1 MVNLARTWGTALA
14 LLWVLEARVFA
25 AAVPTDPAPLAPD
38 QPNLVQS
45 LPGTP
50 SPHWVWVNDIVF
62 THMASGQALLVDG
75 DSGRFLGLLGS
86 TGFSFERIVLVRG
99 GGLIFSPEMYF
110 SRGTR
115 G

>member
-1 MVNLARTWGTALA
+1 MNRRGIALV
-14 LLWVLEARVFA
+14 LLWVLEARVFGA
-25 AAVPTDPAPLAPD
+25 PVSLDPAPLAPD

-75 DSGRFLGLLGS
+75 DAGSSGCS
-86 TGFSFERIVLVRG
+86 AVPVLV
-99 GGLIFSPEMYF
+99 SSASSWYEAAA
-110 SRGTR
+110 
-115 G
+115 